1 MLKQPLPP
9 FLSAL
14 AGALLL
20 AFTLSLASAQEP
32 GETPPLETA
41 GPYQVAVTTVT
52 LEPLVADVRFFV
64 WLLDGVTGEPVAEAQ
79 VRIRTRNQATGQEG
93 WAFALSTPQ
102 QPHLYRANVHFEGQG
117 VWDSVVEVSSS
128 LGDAEMPGP
137 SSVVHFEESSAVGG
151 YAFLVT
157 ALMIIGGAL
166 YVTWRIRQAQ
176 SRRSRDQ
183 TPSAGTP
190 LSIPQS

>member
-1 MLKQPLPP
+1 VSQRITGASLVAVLL
-9 FLSAL
+9 FWAL
-14 AGALLL
+14 AV
-20 AFTLSLASAQEP
+20 SLASAQEP
-32 GETPPLETA
+32 GEMPASEA
-41 GPYQVAVTTVT
+41 VGPYLVAVKTVT

-64 WLLDGVTGEPVAEAQ
+64 WLQDGVTGEPVAEAQ

-93 WAFALSTPQ
+93 WALALSTPQ

-128 LGDAEMPGP
+128 LGTIEAPAP
-137 SSVVHFEESSAVGG
+137 QTVVHFEESSAAGG
-151 YAFLVT
+151 YVFLGT
-157 ALMIIGGAL
+157 ALVIVLGGI

-190 LSIPQS
+190 LSMSQS